1 MTNADFFMNLA
12 IGFMF
17 VSIFGG
23 ADEVKK
29 ALRRPIIRPDMR
41 HRFCSNALN
50 CVYASLKEN
59 ILC

>member
-1 MTNADFFMNLA
+1 MNLA

-29 ALRRPIIRPDMR
+29 ALRRPIIGPDSALRPDMR

-50 CVYASLKEN
+50 YVSASLKEN